1 MICELGIEK
10 YDEYTAGINCLCLM
24 NVKTEIKFNFD
35 TIISIYHK
43 NFYWTLMIE
52 LHYGWIEITELVSNQ
67 FVTQVNKIRAH
78 EDIRKLELN
87 DE

>member
-1 MICELGIEK
+1 MIVVFV
-10 YDEYTAGINCLCLM
+10 YTINDHFESPDVVI
-24 NVKTEIKFNFD
+24 NID

-43 NFYWTLMIE
+43 NFYWTLMVE

>member
-1 MICELGIEK
+1 
-10 YDEYTAGINCLCLM
+10 
-24 NVKTEIKFNFD
+24 
-35 TIISIYHK
+35 
-43 NFYWTLMIE
+43 MIE